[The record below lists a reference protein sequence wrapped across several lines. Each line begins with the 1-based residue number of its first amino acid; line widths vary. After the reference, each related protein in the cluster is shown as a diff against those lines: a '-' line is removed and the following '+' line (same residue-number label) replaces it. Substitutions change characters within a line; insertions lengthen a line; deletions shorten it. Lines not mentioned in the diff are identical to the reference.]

1 LNNPVEPRSGLYPC
15 LEVPLATES
24 DQNNLEKYEQ
34 AVFNYKRAQEELLE
48 ALHQLHKGGVY
59 PSPPGQL
66 RFHLPDERQGTTHK
80 FEIGFREDGL
90 EGYVTSGLYTDGR
103 PGEIFIT
110 VSKEGTFASG
120 VLDIFATTFS
130 IALQSGVPLETLI
143 TKFKHARF
151 EPSGMT
157 KNPKI
162 QNVGSVI
169 DYVMRWLELKYTD
182 KTGE

>member
-1 LNNPVEPRSGLYPC
+1 MVTEPVDQKS
-15 LEVPLATES
+15 LEER
-24 DQNNLEKYEQ
+24 YEQ
-34 AVFNYKRAQEELLE
+34 AVFNYKRAQEELME
-48 ALHQLHKGGVY
+48 ALRQLHKIGSY

-66 RFHLPDERQGTTHK
+66 RFHLSDERQGTTHK
-80 FEIGFREDGL
+80 FEILGETGL
-90 EGYVTSGLYTDGR
+90 EGYITSGLYTDGK

-110 VSKEGTFASG
+110 AEKEGTFVSG
-120 VLDIFATTFS
+120 LLDIFATAFS

-143 TKFKHARF
+143 TKFKHAKF

-169 DYVMRWLELKYTD
+169 DYVMRWLELKYTGQ
-182 KTGE
+182 GEQNDG